1 MHIFPFLIEIQS
13 EIKHYAWNLKD
24 ISLLGRFS
32 QFIHHLSPYLCSP
45 LIKAFEIHL
54 TLSK

>member
-13 EIKHYAWNLKD
+13 EIKHDAWNLKD